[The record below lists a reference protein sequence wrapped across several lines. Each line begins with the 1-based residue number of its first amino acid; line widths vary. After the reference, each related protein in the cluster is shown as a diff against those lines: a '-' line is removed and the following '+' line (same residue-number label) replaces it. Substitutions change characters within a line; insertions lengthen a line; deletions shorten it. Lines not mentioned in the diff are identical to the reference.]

1 MSEPIKVTVS
11 VRSLALLSLFSDLG
25 LGSGEAVALSSIQQ
39 HWKTTGLRE
48 SDLLLGLQELASVGQ
63 LDLLGH
69 EGQYRI
75 SLTALGADRSAHLQ
89 ERVQHSGADIR
100 ALTVLLQT
108 SRRHRS
114 PRPGFGRRQ
123 MDASMPT
130 AIATH

>member
-11 VRSLALLSLFSDLG
+11 VRSLALLSIFSEFG
-25 LGSGEAVALSSIQQ
+25 MRSGESVDLHSIQE

-63 LDLLGH
+63 LELNGN

-75 SLTALGADRSAHLQ
+75 NLTEIGADRSAHLQ
-89 ERVQHSGADIR
+89 EHVQHSGAEIR

-123 MDASMPT
+123 MDTSAP
-130 AIATH
+130 AAVAAH